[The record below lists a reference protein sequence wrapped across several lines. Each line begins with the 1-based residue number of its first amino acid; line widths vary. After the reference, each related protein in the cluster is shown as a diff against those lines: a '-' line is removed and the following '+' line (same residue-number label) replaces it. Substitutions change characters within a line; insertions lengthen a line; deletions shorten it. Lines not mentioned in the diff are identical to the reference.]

1 MFVLVVVSIGRDT
14 TAMLLATKTG
24 DLSRSTTLCV
34 DVKHRDLE
42 KNLII
47 DSKSSTT
54 TSNRSTFDVAEFFS
68 TLDNA
73 LATGDYQTGFE
84 CVQCVT
90 GFEQKNPLLVNMI
103 AERCMGLSSYSLALH
118 AYKELLVI
126 FAEKTSSHTKGI
138 SLSNVHNNTALCL
151 KALGLY
157 SFAKEHFEVAL
168 AFGPA
173 QPILLNNYGNLMNDM
188 SQRDEAK
195 EAFNKALEL
204 DPNDYRTL
212 WNMHSLSEDND
223 EAKRLLER
231 CIERNPS
238 FSLGVTNLAGINA
251 MMGDTDALDFLNES
265 ELRDDPII
273 SSYNWLM
280 TCSPFPEMKYNRWA
294 IFDFAIDNAVP
305 NRVCYEF
312 GVWMGTSL
320 KYLMKGFDSGFGFDT
335 FSGLPEQW
343 GYEEQGSYSSFG
355 IIPKISNVEFVIG
368 KFEETLEDFFS
379 TERPIAGVI
388 NFDADL
394 HSSTLCALINSHKV
408 IDPHTLLI
416 FDEMIGNENWQQDE
430 FKALKDYC
438 TIFNLQFEVIAASV
452 FSKQVVVKVS

>member
-1 MFVLVVVSIGRDT
+1 MH
-14 TAMLLATKTG
+14 LATKTG
-24 DLSRSTTLCV
+24 DLSKSTTLCV
-34 DVKHRDLE
+34 DIKQRELE
-42 KNLII
+42 KKGGI
-47 DSKSSTT
+47 DFTT
-54 TSNRSTFDVAEFFS
+54 SATSSNRSSFDVVEFFS
-68 TLDNA
+68 ILDNA
-73 LATGDYQTGFE
+73 LAVGDHQAGFE
-84 CVQCVT
+84 CVQWVM
-90 GFEQKNPLLVNMI
+90 GFEQKSPLLVNMI
-103 AERCMGLSSYSLALH
+103 AERCMGSANYALALQV
-118 AYKELLVI
+118 YKGLLLI
-126 FAEKTSSHTKGI
+126 FAEKSSAHTEGVN
-138 SLSNVHNNTALCL
+138 LSNVHNNTALCL

-251 MMGDTDALDFLNES
+251 MMGDTDALDFLNAS
-265 ELRDDPII
+265 ELQDDPII

-294 IFDFAIDNAVP
+294 IFDFVIDNAVP
-305 NRVCYEF
+305 NRACYEF
-312 GVWMGTSL
+312 GVWMGNSL
-320 KYLMKGFDSGFGFDT
+320 KYLMKGFEFGFGFDT
-335 FSGLPEQW
+335 FSGLPEKW

-368 KFEETLEDFFS
+368 KFEETLENFFA
-379 TERPIAGVI
+379 TERPMASVI

-394 HSSTLCALINSHKV
+394 YSSTLCALINCHKV
-408 IDPHTLLI
+408 IDPNTLLI

-438 TIFNLQFEVIAASV
+438 SVFNLQFEVIAASV
-452 FSKQVVVKVS
+452 FSKQVVVRVT